1 MKSIKK
7 TISTN
12 INPGTTKA
20 KPASV
25 LPKVT
30 YKPSPL
36 ERLKTWCKDHF
47 GTEKARK
54 DTAKAVAK
62 KVDSAI
68 NSFSRALRF
77 NLMLALVAMLVTK
90 FCPEIA
96 DKCPIIF
103 QFFERHINFLRISF
117 QSCLHCT
124 QGIYS
129 AFYAELTCCRRYA
142 LKCVRRSR
150 KTSY

>member
-47 GTEKARK
+47 EQ
-54 DTAKAVAK
+54 K
-62 KVDSAI
+62 KHGKT
-68 NSFSRALRF
+68 LQKQ
-77 NLMLALVAMLVTK
+77 L
-90 FCPEIA
+90 
-96 DKCPIIF
+96 
-103 QFFERHINFLRISF
+103 
-117 QSCLHCT
+117 
-124 QGIYS
+124 
-129 AFYAELTCCRRYA
+129 
-142 LKCVRRSR
+142 LKR
-150 KTSY
+150 